1 MANLIID
8 IGNTRAKLTV
18 FEGTEPVETV
28 NTDNGTL
35 SELPAFVARHC
46 FEYAIVGSVVDVTP
60 EARQQIEAIGAPVLW
75 FGPDT
80 PVPLVKNTYRTP
92 RTLGADRL
100 AAVLGAMLVCPG
112 QDVLVVDAGTCITY
126 DLLSRD
132 GRYLGGNIS
141 PGMYM
146 RLMAL
151 HEHTGRL
158 PLVEASG
165 STPPLG
171 YDTETAIRSGVKHG
185 IEHEIVGF
193 INQVR
198 ISCPSLVVY
207 LTGGDCLAFDANT
220 RSILRAD
227 SYLVARGLN
236 CILMHN
242 YESI

>member
-8 IGNTRAKLTV
+8 IGNTRAKLTA
-18 FEGTEPVETV
+18 FDGTEPIETV

-35 SELPAFVARHC
+35 SGLPAFVARHC
-46 FEYAIVGSVVDVTP
+46 FDHAIVGSVVDIAS
-60 EARQQIEAIGAPVLW
+60 EAREQIEAVGVPVLW
-75 FGPDT
+75 FNANT
-80 PVPLVKNTYRTP
+80 VVPFVENTYRTP
-92 RTLGADRL
+92 HTLGADRL

-112 QDVLVVDAGTCITY
+112 QDVLVIDAGTCITY

-151 HEHTGRL
+151 NEHTGRL
-158 PLVEASG
+158 PLVEAAG

-198 ISCPSLVVY
+198 ISRPSLVVY

-227 SYLVARGLN
+227 SHLVARGLN

-242 YESI
+242 L